1 MWDQRYQSSEY
12 AYGES
17 PNDYLK
23 SQIKRFKKD
32 AHILL
37 PADGEGRNGV
47 FLARQG
53 FKVTTFDQSAVG
65 CKKAELLAKKFD
77 VDLSIHHDS
86 LNTFSFSAYD
96 GIILCF
102 FHLPPNDRVRLHH
115 ICQQALNPNGILVL
129 NGFDVSQLPL
139 SSGGPKDP
147 AMLFTTDI
155 IQNDFQQL
163 SILELSHYSYMLNEG
178 PFHQGAAE
186 LVGFVGQKQ

>member
-23 SQIKRFKKD
+23 SQIKRFKSN

-65 CKKAELLAKKFD
+65 CKKAE
-77 VDLSIHHDS
+77 
-86 LNTFSFSAYD
+86 
-96 GIILCF
+96 
-102 FHLPPNDRVRLHH
+102 
-115 ICQQALNPNGILVL
+115 
-129 NGFDVSQLPL
+129 
-139 SSGGPKDP
+139 
-147 AMLFTTDI
+147 
-155 IQNDFQQL
+155 
-163 SILELSHYSYMLNEG
+163 
-178 PFHQGAAE
+178 
-186 LVGFVGQKQ
+186 